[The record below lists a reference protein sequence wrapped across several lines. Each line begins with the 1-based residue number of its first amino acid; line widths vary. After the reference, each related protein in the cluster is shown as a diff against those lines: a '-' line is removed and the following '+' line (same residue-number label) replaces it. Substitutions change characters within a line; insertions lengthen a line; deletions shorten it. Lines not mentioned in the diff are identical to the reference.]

1 MSLKNVEKQE
11 KSTALLEI
19 SVDKETFEAA
29 CAKAYRKNVGK
40 IAINGF
46 RKGKAPRHMIE
57 RIYGKDVFY
66 EDAIEDS
73 YPAALEDAI
82 KESGLEIVAR
92 PELAIKEINEEGYTF
107 TAKVALK
114 PEITLSQYKGLE
126 GEYQVNDATDADV
139 DAEIESRRQKS
150 ARLED
155 KDGEAALGDTVV
167 IDYEGFMDG
176 KPFEGGKGE
185 QHNLKLGSG
194 AFIPGFEDQLVG
206 RKANEEFEVTV
217 TFPEDYHA
225 KELAGKPAVFKGIV
239 HSVKSEILPELDDDF
254 ASEVS
259 DFDTLA
265 EYKADTKKKLQ
276 ESREKMAESGFEGN
290 ILDQLIEKIEG
301 DIPDAMFDSQLD
313 NLVQD
318 YAYRMQSQGISM
330 EQYFQM
336 TGMDIK
342 GFRETMKPQ
351 AERQVKTT
359 LALEYIIKTEN
370 LEISEE
376 DIEAEYKKMA
386 EQYSMEIEKVKELV
400 PADGMKHDLQMQK
413 AVELVKEN
421 GVKVAPKAEEPK
433 AEETKEAKEE
443 APKPKRTR
451 KPKAE

>member
-57 RIYGKDVFY
+57 KIYGKDVFY

-73 YPAALEDAI
+73 YPTALEDAI

-126 GEYQVNDATDADV
+126 GEYKVTDATDADV

-176 KPFEGGKGE
+176 EPFEGGKGE

-206 RKANEEFEVTV
+206 KKAGEEFEVTV

-225 KELAGKPAVFKGIV
+225 KELAGKPAIFKGIV
-239 HSVKSEILPELDDDF
+239 HTVKVEILPELDDDF

-259 DFDTLA
+259 DFETLA
-265 EYKADTKKKLQ
+265 EYKEDTRKNLQ
-276 ESREKMAESGFEGN
+276 ASREKMAESGFEGN
-290 ILDQLIEKIEG
+290 LLDKLIEKIEG
-301 DIPDAMFDSQLD
+301 DIPDAMYDVQLD

-330 EQYFQM
+330 EQYFKM

-359 LALEYIIKTEN
+359 LALEYIIKAEN
-370 LEISEE
+370 LEVSDE
-376 DIEAEYKKMA
+376 DAEAEYKKMA

-400 PADGMKHDLQMQK
+400 PADGMKHDLLMQK
-413 AVELVKEN
+413 AVDLVKEN
-421 GVKVAPKAEEPK
+421 GVKVAPKAEEEK
-433 AEETKEAKEE
+433 SEE
-443 APKPKRTR
+443 AQ
-451 KPKAE
+451 AE